1 MTTFTTED
9 RMEAERKPR
18 IMVITPTTGKNTLL
32 KAIESVRNQTIK
44 TEHLVVVDGNGDIY
58 TRFANMLL
66 NKISPNY
73 DNPLQFIP
81 LPENV
86 GGNGWYGHR
95 VYAAMPLLVNADY
108 ILFLDEDNWFE
119 PNHVETM
126 INKIKSKDLMWAYS
140 LRRICDE
147 SGQYVCDD
155 DCESLGRY
163 PTFYDHAL
171 NFVDTNCYCFRR
183 EYLVTVAHSFYGQW
197 GADRPFYKSASTAL
211 PAFGCTGE
219 ATVNYRAPERLL
231 KMFREGNKVMKDA
244 YKPLP
249 WRLK

>member
-1 MTTFTTED
+1 MTTFITED
-9 RMEAERKPR
+9 RIEAQRQPR
-18 IMVITPTTGKNTLL
+18 IMVITPTTGKDTVV
-32 KAIESVRNQTIK
+32 KAVDSVRDQTIP
-44 TEHLVVVDGNGDIY
+44 TEHLIVCDGDPAYQKAWDLDIAWKAD
-58 TRFANMLL
+58 FIKLL
-66 NKISPNY
+66 T
-73 DNPLQFIP
+73 

-86 GGNGWYGHR
+86 GSNGWYGHR
-95 VYAAMPLLVNADY
+95 VYAAMPLMVNADY

-140 LRRICDE
+140 LRRIHNE

-163 PTFYDHAL
+163 PAFYNHAL

-183 EYLVTVAHSFYGQW
+183 EFLVTVAHSFYGQW
-197 GADRPFYKSASTAL
+197 GADRPFYKVASTAL
-211 PAFGCTGE
+211 PSFGCTGE

-231 KMFREGNKVMKDA
+231 EMFREGNKLMKDA

>member
-1 MTTFTTED
+1 MS
-9 RMEAERKPR
+9 RV
-18 IMVITPTTGKNTLL
+18 MVITPTTGKDMVIQ
-32 KAIESVRNQTIK
+32 AIESVNNQTIP
-44 TEHLVVVDGNGDIY
+44 TEHLLVIDG
-58 TRFANMLL
+58 A
-66 NKISPNY
+66 KASY
-73 DNPLQFIP
+73 DLADMDYDWTKTLAMQ

-86 GGNGWYGHR
+86 GANGWYGHR
-95 VYAAMPLLVNADY
+95 VYAAMPLMVNADY

-126 INKIKSKDLMWAYS
+126 LNKIKSKDLMWAYS

-147 SGQYVCDD
+147 RGEYVCDD

-163 PTFYDHAL
+163 PTFYDHTI

-183 EYLVTVAHSFYGQW
+183 EFLVTVAHHFYGGW
-197 GADRPFYKSASTAL
+197 GADRPFYKATSAAL
-211 PAFGCTGE
+211 PSFGCTGE

-231 KMFREGNKVMKDA
+231 KMFIEGNKLMKDA

>member
-1 MTTFTTED
+1 MSE
-9 RMEAERKPR
+9 R
-18 IMVITPTTGKNTLL
+18 IMVITPTTGKDTLI
-32 KAIESVRNQTIK
+32 KAMESVKAQTVK
-44 TEHLVVVDGNGDIY
+44 TEHLIVIDGQEAEDYFPTSFNGSFD
-58 TRFANMLL
+58 
-66 NKISPNY
+66 
-73 DNPLQFIP
+73 FIT

-95 VYAAMPLLVNADY
+95 VYAAMPLMVNADY

-126 INKIKSKDLMWAYS
+126 INKIKSKDLLWSYS

-147 SGQYVCDD
+147 RGQYVLDD

-163 PTFYDHAL
+163 PTFYDHLL
-171 NFVDTNCYCFRR
+171 NFVDTNCYCFKR
-183 EYLVTVAHSFYGQW
+183 EYLVTVAHAFYGQW
-197 GADRPFYKSASTAL
+197 GADRQFYKAAAEYL

-231 KMFREGNKVMKDA
+231 EMFREGNEAMKKA
-244 YKPLP
+244 YGELP
-249 WRLK
+249 WRKK

>member
-1 MTTFTTED
+1 M
-9 RMEAERKPR
+9 R
-18 IMVITPTTGKNTLL
+18 IMVITPTTGKDTVF
-32 KAIESVRNQTIK
+32 KAIQSVKDQTMT
-44 TEHLVVVDGNGDIY
+44 TEHLVVLDGVQKADGYIPKD
-58 TRFANMLL
+58 LL
-66 NKISPNY
+66 KVIE
-73 DNPLQFIP
+73 

-86 GGNGWYGHR
+86 GGDGWYGHR
-95 VYAAMPLLVNADY
+95 VYAAMPLMVNADY

-155 DCESLGRY
+155 DCESLGRC
-163 PTFYDHAL
+163 PTFYDSTL

-231 KMFREGNKVMKDA
+231 EMFREGNKLMKQA
-244 YKPLP
+244 YKILP
-249 WRLK
+249 WRMK

>member
-1 MTTFTTED
+1 
-9 RMEAERKPR
+9 
-18 IMVITPTTGKNTLL
+18 MVITPTTGKEEM
-32 KAIESVRNQTIK
+32 KQAVESVKAQTVP
-44 TEHLVVVDGNGDIY
+44 TEHLIVYDGLGAYQKRI
-58 TRFANMLL
+58 F
-66 NKISPNY
+66 P
-73 DNPLQFIP
+73 DNPSIL

-86 GGNGWYGHR
+86 GADGWYGHR
-95 VYAAMPLLVNADY
+95 VYAAMPLMVNADY

-140 LRRICDE
+140 LRRIHNE

-163 PTFYDHAL
+163 PAFYDHAL

-183 EYLVTVAHSFYGQW
+183 EFLVTVAHSFYGQW
-197 GADRPFYKSASTAL
+197 GADRPFYKAASTAL
-211 PAFGCTGE
+211 PAFGCTGK

-231 KMFREGNKVMKDA
+231 EMFREGNKLMKEA

>member
-1 MTTFTTED
+1 
-9 RMEAERKPR
+9 
-18 IMVITPTTGKNTLL
+18 MVITPTTGKDTLEQAL
-32 KAIESVRNQTIK
+32 LSVERQTIE
-44 TEHLVVVDGNGDIY
+44 TEHLIVLDGNKMPTKPSETNLRKVI
-58 TRFANMLL
+58 
-66 NKISPNY
+66 
-73 DNPLQFIP
+73 Q

-95 VYAAMPLLVNADY
+95 VYAAMPLMVNADY

-126 INKIKSKDLMWAYS
+126 IKKIKSKDLMWAYS

-147 SGQYVCDD
+147 RGQYVLDD

-163 PTFYDHAL
+163 PTFYDHLL

-183 EYLVTVAHSFYGQW
+183 DYLVNVAHNFYGQW
-197 GADRPFYKSASTAL
+197 GADRPFYKAAASAL

-231 KMFREGNKVMKDA
+231 SMFREGNEAMKKA
-244 YKPLP
+244 YGEELP
-249 WRLK
+249 WRKK

>member
-1 MTTFTTED
+1 M
-9 RMEAERKPR
+9 RV
-18 IMVITPTTGKNTLL
+18 MVITPTTGKDTLEQ
-32 KAIESVRNQTIK
+32 AVNSVVNQTVK
-44 TEHLVVVDGNGDIY
+44 TE
-58 TRFANMLL
+58 MLL
-66 NKISPNY
+66 VADGPEAEEATHKVPWKGYHSI
-73 DNPLQFIP
+73 QTMT

-95 VYAAMPLLVNADY
+95 VYAAMPLMINADY

-147 SGQYVCDD
+147 RGQYVLDD

-163 PTFYDHAL
+163 PAFYDHTV
-171 NFVDTNCYCFRR
+171 NFVDTNCYCFKRD
-183 EYLVTVAHSFYGQW
+183 YLVNVAHSFYGQW
-197 GADRPFYKSASTAL
+197 GADRPFYKAAASGL

-231 KMFREGNKVMKDA
+231 SMFKEGNKLMKEA
-244 YKPLP
+244 YKEPLP

>member
-1 MTTFTTED
+1 M
-9 RMEAERKPR
+9 R
-18 IMVITPTTGKNTLL
+18 IMVITPTTGKDTVK
-32 KAIESVRNQTIK
+32 KAVMSVSKQTIP
-44 TEHLVVVDGNGDIY
+44 TEHLLVFDGKEAEEKMSDWY
-58 TRFANMLL
+58 LL
-66 NKISPNY
+66 
-73 DNPLQFIP
+73 DNVTTIT

-95 VYAAMPLLVNADY
+95 VYAAMPLMVNADY

-147 SGQYVCDD
+147 RGQYVLDD

-163 PTFYDHAL
+163 PTFYDHTV

-183 EYLVTVAHSFYGQW
+183 EYLVNIAHAFYGQW
-197 GADRPFYKSASTAL
+197 GADRPFYKAAASGL
-211 PAFGCTGE
+211 PSFGCTGE

-231 KMFREGNKVMKDA
+231 GMFKEGNKLMKEA
-244 YKPLP
+244 YKEPLP

>member
-1 MTTFTTED
+1 M
-9 RMEAERKPR
+9 R
-18 IMVITPTTGKNTLL
+18 IMVITPTTGKDTVI
-32 KAIESVRNQTIK
+32 KAIESVRNQTIE
-44 TEHLVVVDGNGDIY
+44 TEHLVVVDGGGDISD
-58 TRFANMLL
+58 RFSNLL
-66 NKISPNY
+66 LKKISPNY
-73 DNPLQFIP
+73 ENPLQWLT

-147 SGQYVCDD
+147 DGKYIRDD
-155 DCESLGRY
+155 DCESLGRW
-163 PTFYDHAL
+163 PTFYDHTL

-183 EYLVTVAHSFYGQW
+183 EYLVSISHTFYGQW
-197 GADRPFYKSASTAL
+197 GADRPFYTAASTKL
-211 PAFGCTGE
+211 PAFGCTGL
-219 ATVNYRAPERLL
+219 ATVNYRAPARLHN
-231 KMFREGNKVMKDA
+231 MFKEGNEAMKVS
-244 YKPLP
+244 YQTLP
-249 WRLK
+249 WRNK

>member
-1 MTTFTTED
+1 M
-9 RMEAERKPR
+9 RV
-18 IMVITPTTGKNTLL
+18 MVITPTTGKSVVND
-32 KAIESVRNQTIK
+32 AINSVANQTIE
-44 TEHLVVVDGNGDIY
+44 TEHLLVIDGGTAELQY
-58 TRFANMLL
+58 
-66 NKISPNY
+66 NY
-73 DNPLQFIP
+73 IAQGEHCPTTIV

-86 GGNGWYGHR
+86 GADGWYGHR
-95 VYAAMPLLVNADY
+95 VYAAMPLMVNADY

-163 PTFYDHAL
+163 PAFYDHSL

-183 EYLVTVAHSFYGQW
+183 EFLVTVAHSFYGKW
-197 GADRPFYKSASTAL
+197 GADRPFYKAASTSL

-231 KMFREGNKVMKDA
+231 KMFAEGNKLMKNG
-244 YKPLP
+244 YKPLLP